1 MPVDQVNDYKG
12 RGDVL
17 KHQTYSDAVAVGH
30 RHEAAVVNPKR
41 RCGRFA

>member
-17 KHQTYSDAVAVGH
+17 KHQKYRDACDGRTQAF
-30 RHEAAVVNPKR
+30 NLKQ
-41 RCGRFA
+41 RCGRLA